1 MQSSEAGAGQTEAL
15 QAAVQTMQANDAHDR
30 AILEDFSQR
39 VPHGFHYR
47 YLEEHHLYEGG
58 PKTKFRNNV
67 AAIRLLKE
75 LEKQGRKATAEEQIT
90 LAKFVGWG
98 GLANALTP
106 GKSGWEMQYEE
117 IHQLLTEEEFQ
128 AAQESTLT
136 AYYTEQG
143 VIRHIEAV
151 NDYYDR
157 CVAIGNDPYLET
169 REKEDAFAGRIVE
182 AVEKKVMSNLP
193 ALFGMYM
200 AQMQFFPLSV
210 PMGAYPATRGGMV
223 YDRASANG
231 TNNGNAVMG
240 GAVSPIVS
248 NPADME
254 AAMQNAGDVQE
265 EAVPENATEPPD
277 NDLIDFDA
285 F

>member
-1 MQSSEAGAGQTEAL
+1 MKNKNHNIRFNMEKE
-15 QAAVQTMQANDAHDR
+15 DECR
-30 AILEDFSQR
+30 AWELLHSPKVRQMFKSQNR
-39 VPHGFHYR
+39 
-47 YLEEHHLYEGG
+47 
-58 PKTKFRNNV
+58 
-67 AAIRLLKE
+67 
-75 LEKQGRKATAEEQIT
+75 
-90 LAKFVGWG
+90 FV
-98 GLANALTP
+98 
-106 GKSGWEMQYEE
+106 
-117 IHQLLTEEEFQ
+117 
-128 AAQESTLT
+128 
-136 AYYTEQG
+136 
-143 VIRHIEAV
+143 IETV

-157 CVAIGNDPYLET
+157 CVEMRNDPYLET
-169 REKEDAFAGRIVE
+169 REKEDAFAERIVE

-200 AQMQFFPLSV
+200 VQMQPFSLSV
-210 PMGAYPATRGGMV
+210 PMGAYPAAQGGMV
-223 YDRASANG
+223 YGQASANG

-265 EAVPENATEPPD
+265 EAVSENATEPPD

>member
-1 MQSSEAGAGQTEAL
+1 MKNKNHNIRFNTEKE
-15 QAAVQTMQANDAHDR
+15 DECR
-30 AILEDFSQR
+30 AWELLHSPKIRQMFKSQNR
-39 VPHGFHYR
+39 
-47 YLEEHHLYEGG
+47 
-58 PKTKFRNNV
+58 
-67 AAIRLLKE
+67 
-75 LEKQGRKATAEEQIT
+75 
-90 LAKFVGWG
+90 FV
-98 GLANALTP
+98 
-106 GKSGWEMQYEE
+106 
-117 IHQLLTEEEFQ
+117 
-128 AAQESTLT
+128 
-136 AYYTEQG
+136 
-143 VIRHIEAV
+143 IEAV

-169 REKEDAFAGRIVE
+169 REKEDAFAERIVE
-182 AVEKKVMSNLP
+182 TVEKKVMSNLP

-200 AQMQFFPLSV
+200 AQMQFFSLSV
-210 PMGAYPATRGGMV
+210 PMGAYPATQGGMV
-223 YDRASANG
+223 YGRASTNG

-265 EAVPENATEPPD
+265 EAVSENATELPD